1 MRKIALLICCSIFLF
16 NCEEVVE
23 IDVPTGT
30 PKLVIEALFEVY
42 FDEIPVTTEAIVK
55 LRLSAGYFDEE
66 LPVVTNAIVTLENL
80 SNNTFISF
88 EDGDSDGNY
97 IPSSAFTPEDD
108 VVYELSVT
116 YNNEVYKGKTIK
128 SKTPLFINVEQGTK
142 TLFSGNET
150 EVIVEFSDNEL
161 ENNFYLFDF
170 SNNLYLSIEDR
181 FFNGS
186 DYNFSFFYQEEEVE
200 IPSEVM
206 IKMAGVSQD
215 YYTYFRVLTNQS
227 GQSGGGPFQTTP
239 SSLLGNII
247 NTSNTNHYPLGYFNI
262 SETATYTLSLTE

>member
-1 MRKIALLICCSIFLF
+1 MRKLALFICCSIFLF

-23 IDVPTGT
+23 IEVPTGT

-97 IPSSAFTPEDD
+97 IPSIAFTPEDD

>member
-1 MRKIALLICCSIFLF
+1 MKKIALLFCCTIFLV

-23 IDVPTGT
+23 IDLPTGT

-42 FDEIPVTTEAIVK
+42 FDEVTPTTNTIVK
-55 LRLSAGYFDEE
+55 LRLSAGYFDET

-80 SNNTFISF
+80 STNTIISF
-88 EDGDSDGNY
+88 EDNDLDGNY
-97 IPSSAFTPEDD
+97 LPTNAFIPEDD

-116 YNNEVYKGKTIK
+116 YNNEVYKGKATK
-128 SKTPLFINVEQGTK
+128 TKTPLFINVEQGTK

-150 EVIVEFSDNEL
+150 EVIVEFSDAAL
-161 ENNFYLFDF
+161 EDNFYLFDF

-186 DYNFSFFYQEEEVE
+186 DYNFSFFYQEDEVE
-200 IPSEVM
+200 IPSDVL
-206 IKMAGVSQD
+206 IKMSGVSKD

-227 GQSGGGPFQTTP
+227 GQNGGGPFQTIP
-239 SSLLGNII
+239 SSLLGNIV
-247 NTSNTNHYPLGYFNI
+247 NTSHQDNFPLGYFNI
-262 SETATYTLSLTE
+262 SETVTYTLSLTE

>member
-66 LPVVTNAIVTLENL
+66 LPVVTNAIVTLKNL
-80 SNNTFISF
+80 STNTFISF
-88 EDGDSDGNY
+88 EDGDLDGNY
-97 IPSSAFTPEDD
+97 IPTSAFTPEDD

-116 YNNEVYKGKTIK
+116 YNNEIYKGKTIK

>member
-1 MRKIALLICCSIFLF
+1 MKKLALLICCTIFLF

-30 PKLVIEALFEVY
+30 PKLVVEALFEVY
-42 FDEIPVTTEAIVK
+42 FDEIPLTTQAIVK
-55 LRLSAGYFDEE
+55 LRLSAGYFDGE
-66 LPVVTNAIVTLENL
+66 LPLVTNAFVTLANS
-80 SNNTFISF
+80 SNNTIVSF
-88 EDGDSDGNY
+88 EDGDLDGNY
-97 IPSSAFTPEDD
+97 IPTSVFTPEDN

-116 YNNEVYKGKTIK
+116 YNNEVFKGKASK
-128 SKTPLFINVEQGTK
+128 VKTPLFINVEQGTK

-150 EVIVEFSDNEL
+150 EVIVEFSDDEL
-161 ENNFYLFDF
+161 QENFYLFDF
-170 SNNLYLSIEDR
+170 TNNLYLSIEDR

-200 IPSEVM
+200 IPSDVT
-206 IKMAGVSQD
+206 IKMAGVSKN
-215 YYTYFRVLTNQS
+215 YYTYFRVLSSQS

-239 SSLLGNII
+239 SSLLGNIV
-247 NTSNTNHYPLGYFNI
+247 NTTDITNFPLGYFNI

>member
-1 MRKIALLICCSIFLF
+1 MKKLALFICCSIFLF

-42 FDEIPVTTEAIVK
+42 FEEIPVSTNTIVK

-66 LPVVTNAIVTLENL
+66 LPVVTNAIVTLEDL
-80 SNNTFISF
+80 STNSIISF
-88 EDGDSDGNY
+88 EDVDFDGNY
-97 IPSSAFTPEDD
+97 IPTSAFIPEDD
-108 VVYELSVT
+108 VEYELSVT
-116 YNNEVYKGKTIK
+116 YNNEVYKGKASKT
-128 SKTPLFINVEQGTK
+128 KTPLFINVEQGSK

-150 EVIVEFSDNEL
+150 EVIVEFSDDAL
-161 ENNFYLFDF
+161 EDNFYLFDF

-200 IPSEVM
+200 IPSDVL

-239 SSLLGNII
+239 SSLLGNIV
-247 NTSNTNHYPLGYFNI
+247 NTSNADNFPLGYFNI
-262 SETATYTLSLTE
+262 SEMATYTLSLTE

>member
-1 MRKIALLICCSIFLF
+1 MRKLALFICCSIFLF

-23 IDVPTGT
+23 IEVPTGT

-66 LPVVTNAIVTLENL
+66 LPVVTNAIVTLKNL
-80 SNNTFISF
+80 STNTFISF
-88 EDGDSDGNY
+88 EDGDLDGNY
-97 IPSSAFTPEDD
+97 IPTSAFTPEDD

-116 YNNEVYKGKTIK
+116 YNNEIYKGKTIK
-128 SKTPLFINVEQGTK
+128 AKTPLFINVEQGTK

-150 EVIVEFSDNEL
+150 EVIVEFSDNEF
-161 ENNFYLFDF
+161 EDNFYLFDF

-181 FFNGS
+181 FFNGA

-200 IPSEVM
+200 IPSEVL

-215 YYTYFRVLTNQS
+215 YYTYFRVLTSQS

-247 NTSNTNHYPLGYFNI
+247 NTSNANHYPLGYFNI

>member
-1 MRKIALLICCSIFLF
+1 MRKLALFICCSIFLF

-80 SNNTFISF
+80 STNTFISF
-88 EDGDSDGNY
+88 EDGDLDGNY
-97 IPSSAFTPEDD
+97 IPTSAFIPEDD

-128 SKTPLFINVEQGTK
+128 AKTPLFINVEQGTK

-150 EVIVEFSDNEL
+150 EVIVEFSDDEL
-161 ENNFYLFDF
+161 EDNFYLFDF

-200 IPSEVM
+200 IPSEVL

-215 YYTYFRVLTNQS
+215 YYTYFRVLTSQS

-247 NTSNTNHYPLGYFNI
+247 NTSNADHYPLGYFNI
-262 SETATYTLSLTE
+262 SETATYTLRLTE

>member
-1 MRKIALLICCSIFLF
+1 MRKLALFICCSIFLF

-23 IDVPTGT
+23 IEVPTGT

-215 YYTYFRVLTNQS
+215 YYTYFKVLTNQS

>member
-1 MRKIALLICCSIFLF
+1 MKKIALFICCSIFLF

-80 SNNTFISF
+80 STNTFISF
-88 EDGDSDGNY
+88 EDGDLDGNY
-97 IPSSAFTPEDD
+97 IPTSAFIPEDD

-128 SKTPLFINVEQGTK
+128 AKTPLFINVEQGTK

-150 EVIVEFSDNEL
+150 EVIVEFSDDEL
-161 ENNFYLFDF
+161 EDNFYLFDF
-170 SNNLYLSIEDR
+170 SNNLYLSIER
-181 FFNGS
+181 
-186 DYNFSFFYQEEEVE
+186 SFF
-200 IPSEVM
+200 
-206 IKMAGVSQD
+206 
-215 YYTYFRVLTNQS
+215 
-227 GQSGGGPFQTTP
+227 
-239 SSLLGNII
+239 
-247 NTSNTNHYPLGYFNI
+247 
-262 SETATYTLSLTE
+262 